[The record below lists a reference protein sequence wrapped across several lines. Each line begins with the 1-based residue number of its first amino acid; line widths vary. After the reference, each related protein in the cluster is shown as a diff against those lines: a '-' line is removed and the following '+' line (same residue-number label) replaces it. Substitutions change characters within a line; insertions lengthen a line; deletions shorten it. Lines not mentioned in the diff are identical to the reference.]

1 MTEES
6 ESIRNG
12 INDAA
17 IHSFNYRRNQLD
29 KTSSTELNLNGVLA
43 SNSKQNNNGSSLGG
57 RLQFFKGKMKKIT
70 FSNYLTFFFCL
81 FMFEWLLWINQ
92 NLFLFFRC

>member
-57 RLQFFKGKMKKIT
+57 RLQFFKGKKHSAI
-70 FSNYLTFFFCL
+70 
-81 FMFEWLLWINQ
+81 I
-92 NLFLFFRC
+92 

>member
-17 IHSFNYRRNQLD
+17 IHNFNYRRNQD

-57 RLQFFKGKMKKIT
+57 RLQFFKGKN
-70 FSNYLTFFFCL
+70 FQQL
-81 FMFEWLLWINQ
+81 F
-92 NLFLFFRC
+92 NLFVNVRMG

>member
-17 IHSFNYRRNQLD
+17 IHNFNYRRNQLD
-29 KTSSTELNLNGVLA
+29 GAHHKTSSTELNGVLA

-57 RLQFFKGKMKKIT
+57 RLQFFKGKKHSSIIY
-70 FSNYLTFFFCL
+70 FIYCL
-81 FMFEWLLWINQ
+81 
-92 NLFLFFRC
+92 R

>member
-12 INDAA
+12 INDAT
-17 IHSFNYRRNQLD
+17 IHNFNYRRNQLD

-57 RLQFFKGKMKKIT
+57 RLQFFKGKT
-70 FSNYLTFFFCL
+70 FSNYLIYL
-81 FMFEWLLWINQ
+81 FMLGWV
-92 NLFLFFRC
+92 R

>member
-12 INDAA
+12 INDAT
-17 IHSFNYRRNQLD
+17 IHNFNYRRNQLD
-29 KTSSTELNLNGVLA
+29 KTSATELNLNGVLA

-57 RLQFFKGKMKKIT
+57 RLQFFKGKKNIQQ
-70 FSNYLTFFFCL
+70 L
-81 FMFEWLLWINQ
+81 F
-92 NLFLFFRC
+92 NLFVYVGMG

>member
-6 ESIRNG
+6 DSIRNG

-17 IHSFNYRRNQLD
+17 IHYRRNQLD

-43 SNSKQNNNGSSLGG
+43 SNSSNSKQNNNGSSLGG
-57 RLQFFKGKMKKIT
+57 RLQFFKGKYI
-70 FSNYLTFFFCL
+70 FVNCLIYLLVLCL
-81 FMFEWLLWINQ
+81 IVTW
-92 NLFLFFRC
+92 

>member
-17 IHSFNYRRNQLD
+17 HNFNYRRNHSD

-57 RLQFFKGKMKKIT
+57 RLQFFKGKTIRQ
-70 FSNYLTFFFCL
+70 L
-81 FMFEWLLWINQ
+81 F
-92 NLFLFFRC
+92 NLFVYSGMG

>member
-43 SNSKQNNNGSSLGG
+43 TNSKQNNNGSSLGG
-57 RLQFFKGKMKKIT
+57 RLQFFKGNRLKKNA
-70 FSNYLTFFFCL
+70 FSKLFNLFCL
-81 FMFEWLLWINQ
+81 YMLEWVW
-92 NLFLFFRC
+92 FVD